1 MAAQEF
7 NRVLQ
12 TTISEYLLGAEDN
25 TIRNRKFLSLMK
37 AKGRIEFNHE
47 GTDLNWGIQYR
58 QRALTGYADG
68 DTVSFSRSDNFKR
81 ASVPWRGY
89 VMQDLVTDKEK
100 LMNRGRPALIKYI
113 SELVESMSEDMTQRY
128 GPQFYQDGNA
138 AANAKTLMGL
148 DTFEGTAS
156 QQAGSAGVGPYVALP
171 GNTYGGLSCALG
183 NYGGTWSGLWPVGT
197 GDVEYDFWSPIIVDY
212 TNASWGYSPNTW
224 VNTCHDALR
233 FGILH
238 SKRNDS
244 QKGLIDIVMLD
255 RELFRQWEKL
265 LDTKERVYV
274 QIPGDAM
281 GARPTLRNLG
291 FGDVQAFEGAEI
303 TWEFGV
309 PTDPSGNPQ
318 GYGLNIDE
326 MMLCCLDDRIFKP
339 MGPYY
344 DEASMADRYMI
355 RQFGNTKFN
364 PRYFVKWAQYT

>member
-1 MAAQEF
+1 MASVEF

-12 TTISEYLLGAEDN
+12 TTISEYMLGAEDN
-25 TIRNRKFLSLMK
+25 TIRNRKVLALMK
-37 AKGRIEFNHE
+37 AKGRINFNHE

-58 QRALTGYADG
+58 QRALAGYADG
-68 DTVSFSRSDNFKR
+68 DTVNFQRSDNFKR

-89 VMQDLVTDKEK
+89 IMSDLVTDKEK

-113 SELVESMSEDMTQRY
+113 SELVESMTEDMTQKY
-128 GPQFYQDGNA
+128 GPQLYQDGNA

-148 DTFEGTAS
+148 DTFEGTATI
-156 QQAGSAGVGPYVALP
+156 SAGNFIATP

-183 NYGGTWSGLWPVGT
+183 NYGGSWTGTWPVGT
-197 GDVEYDFWSPIIVDY
+197 GDVEYDFWSPLVVDY
-212 TNASWGYSPNTW
+212 TNTGWGYTPETWANTS
-224 VNTCHDALR
+224 HDALR

-255 RELFRQWEKL
+255 RELYRQWEKL
-265 LDTKERVYV
+265 LDTKERVSV
-274 QIPGDAM
+274 QIAGDAL

-291 FGDVQAFEGAEI
+291 FGDMQSFEGAEI

-309 PTDPSGNPQ
+309 PVDASNVAQ

-326 MMLCCLDDRIFKP
+326 MELCCLDDRIFKS

-355 RQFGNTKFN
+355 RQFGNMKFN
-364 PRYFVKWAQYT
+364 PRYFVKWAKYT

>member
-12 TTISEYLLGAEDN
+12 TTIEEYVLGAEDN
-25 TIRNRKFLSLMK
+25 TVRDRKFLALMK
-37 AKGRIEFNHE
+37 AKGRIEYNHE

-58 QRALTGYADG
+58 QRALIGYADG
-68 DTVSFSRSDNFKR
+68 DTIPFSRSDNFKR
-81 ASVPWRGY
+81 AAVPWRGY

-113 SELVESMSEDMTQRY
+113 SELVESMTMDMTQRY
-128 GPQFYQDGNA
+128 GPQLYQDGNA
-138 AANAKTLMGL
+138 PQNAKTLMGL
-148 DTFEGTAS
+148 DTFMGSAS
-156 QQAGSAGVGPYVALP
+156 QQAGNYVALP
-171 GNTYGGLSCALG
+171 SNTYGGLSCALG
-183 NYGGTWSGLWPVGT
+183 NYGGNWTGAWPVGT
-197 GDVEYDFWSPIIVDY
+197 GDVEYDFWSPLIVDY
-212 TNASWGYSPNTW
+212 TNTAWGYTPDTW

-255 RELFRQWEKL
+255 RELFRQWEKI

-274 QIPGDAM
+274 QIPGDAL

-309 PTDPSGNPQ
+309 PVDASNNPQ

-326 MMLCCLDDRIFKP
+326 MTLACLDDRIFKP
-339 MGPYY
+339 GGPFY
-344 DEASMADRYMI
+344 DEASMADRYTL
-355 RQFGNTKFN
+355 RQFGNMKAN
-364 PRYFVKWAQYT
+364 PRYFAKWAQYT